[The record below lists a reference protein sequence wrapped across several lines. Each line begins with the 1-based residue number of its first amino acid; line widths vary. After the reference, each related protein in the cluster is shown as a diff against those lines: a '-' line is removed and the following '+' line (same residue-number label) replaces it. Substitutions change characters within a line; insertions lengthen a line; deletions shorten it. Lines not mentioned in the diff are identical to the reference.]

1 MQKYNKR
8 KNHPNFSGEIY
19 QKLYRFRPENRF
31 FRAKSTKNHIDF
43 ALKDSFFRQGPCR
56 NDKALPLFFRL
67 NTDREAQPHPRGGAL
82 LRRLV
87 RNGWHGNYS
96 SVFQMRF
103 PSGMEFCCY
112 FQAAACSVYEP

>member
-19 QKLYRFRPENRF
+19 QKSYRFRPENRF
-31 FRAKSTKNHIDF
+31 FRAKSTKNNTDF

-67 NTDREAQPHPRGGAL
+67 NTDREAQSHPRGGAL
-82 LRRLV
+82 LRRLIGDRRH
-87 RNGWHGNYS
+87 RNYQG
-96 SVFQMRF
+96 VF
-103 PSGMEFCCY
+103 
-112 FQAAACSVYEP
+112 